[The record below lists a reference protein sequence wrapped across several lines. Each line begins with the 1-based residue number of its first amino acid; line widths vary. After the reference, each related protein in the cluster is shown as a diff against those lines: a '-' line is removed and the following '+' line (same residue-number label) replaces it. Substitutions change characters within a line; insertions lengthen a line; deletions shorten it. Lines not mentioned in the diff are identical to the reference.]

1 MKTTFTRTF
10 VTVTVILLVG
20 LLSIGV
26 FLRALLRGYLDE
38 TTYTQLENDAK
49 VISQLAVS
57 YHQEDGQIWNRDF
70 FVNLN
75 TVSEVSEADT
85 VICNVHG
92 KILLCSEDYLNC
104 PHNGMV
110 LSRDYLNRV
119 AANGR
124 SRDIGLIQGLYED
137 NRYVCATTIQ
147 SQGNLAGFVIVSIPV
162 AASQSVLNKMTDFY
176 ILLAVSAVLLSVLVV
191 SIFVHRQSRPL
202 QVMAKTARSFGQ
214 GELSARVPIR
224 DGYTSEVDQ
233 LATAFNNMA
242 ASLEKSEHQRQE
254 FVANVSHELKTPMT
268 TIGGYVDGI
277 LDGTIPPDKAG
288 QYMQVVSDETKRLS
302 RLVRSMLDISRLQ
315 DAPIPQS
322 VDRRRWDTE
331 RIAQRQKGCIG
342 APYNMFRLYGYDI
355 DVDLRD
361 PGPDEKEPIVHPL
374 HDGQQ
379 FDLGGRI
386 VTAYECPGHAPGE
399 MVFLDSQTRC
409 LFAGDA
415 LNYNLGVASVP
426 VETTLRY
433 LKRLQ
438 AMSDQYDCIYN
449 GHHDFRALGAPLDE
463 DCLPNAIAL
472 CEDIVAGH
480 YSPAEVPSFWGQP
493 MPLGKAK
500 RPDKAPPMIAGQV
513 MDLWCEKNAV
523 AEASALSYIQRDKTA
538 CMFIYPLRAAAWL
551 SGADEAQIDALGCYG
566 EQFGRVFQAT
576 DDLLDVV
583 GDSAEMGKT
592 LGKDAEQGKLTMV
605 SLYGVDGA
613 RKMVNEQLEKALAAL
628 ENFGKDADFF
638 RELIRSM
645 VNRTN

>member
-315 DAPIPQS
+315 DAPIPQDQRSRFDLSETVGQVLLTFEQKINDKQLQVEVNMPDYPLYTNGNPDYITQVVYNLLDNAVKFSPIGGTLGVSLQEVKPKIYVS
-322 VDRRRWDTE
+322 V
-331 RIAQRQKGCIG
+331 
-342 APYNMFRLYGYDI
+342 YN
-355 DVDLRD
+355 
-361 PGPDEKEPIVHPL
+361 
-374 HDGQQ
+374 DGQTIPEEELPMV
-379 FDLGGRI
+379 FDRFHKIDKSRSENRDSWGLGLHIVKTIVCSHGEDISVTSLAGRTEFTFTMPLVTGGGR
-386 VTAYECPGHAPGE
+386 
-399 MVFLDSQTRC
+399 
-409 LFAGDA
+409 
-415 LNYNLGVASVP
+415 
-426 VETTLRY
+426 
-433 LKRLQ
+433 
-438 AMSDQYDCIYN
+438 
-449 GHHDFRALGAPLDE
+449 
-463 DCLPNAIAL
+463 PNAA
-472 CEDIVAGH
+472 
-480 YSPAEVPSFWGQP
+480 
-493 MPLGKAK
+493 
-500 RPDKAPPMIAGQV
+500 
-513 MDLWCEKNAV
+513 DL
-523 AEASALSYIQRDKTA
+523 
-538 CMFIYPLRAAAWL
+538 
-551 SGADEAQIDALGCYG
+551 
-566 EQFGRVFQAT
+566 
-576 DDLLDVV
+576 
-583 GDSAEMGKT
+583 
-592 LGKDAEQGKLTMV
+592 
-605 SLYGVDGA
+605 
-613 RKMVNEQLEKALAAL
+613 
-628 ENFGKDADFF
+628 
-638 RELIRSM
+638 
-645 VNRTN
+645 